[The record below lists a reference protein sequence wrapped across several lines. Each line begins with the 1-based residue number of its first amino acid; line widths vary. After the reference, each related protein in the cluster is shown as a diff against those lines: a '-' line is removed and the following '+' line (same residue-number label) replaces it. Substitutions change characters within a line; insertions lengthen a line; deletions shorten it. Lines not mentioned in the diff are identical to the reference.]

1 MELFGCN
8 FSLCS
13 VFPFQ
18 KDVSASMRP
27 VLIAIFT
34 RRFLVLE
41 WSINLSTVEKVYYVN
56 IIVHTFLIVI

>member
-1 MELFGCN
+1 
-8 FSLCS
+8 
-13 VFPFQ
+13 
-18 KDVSASMRP
+18 MRP